1 MGIKETAENAL
12 LGAGAAA
19 SMAGG
24 ILNDGQLADMGQ
36 EIGQSLGQASAA
48 RDAVEQGAPTRPRL
62 RPAPTR
68 ACRRQFVDTSHP
80 CFRTQCGSR
89 GHYPKRKLY

>member
-48 RDAVEQGAPTRPRL
+48 RDAVEQGGADKAASETG
-62 RPAPTR
+62 TN
-68 ACRRQFVDTSHP
+68 QSV
-80 CFRTQCGSR
+80 
-89 GHYPKRKLY
+89 